1 MTDELNAMDKLEEI
15 QEISDCAQGEA
26 NIKSKM
32 DEVSERWDQT
42 NFVVV
47 SYRDSKDRFIVTEI
61 EDLITQLEDDTM

>member
-1 MTDELNAMDKLEEI
+1 
-15 QEISDCAQGEA
+15 
-26 NIKSKM
+26 M

-61 EDLITQLEDDTM
+61 EDLITQLEDDTMQVSTMMGSKFVVEIKTDVERMEKKLVYL